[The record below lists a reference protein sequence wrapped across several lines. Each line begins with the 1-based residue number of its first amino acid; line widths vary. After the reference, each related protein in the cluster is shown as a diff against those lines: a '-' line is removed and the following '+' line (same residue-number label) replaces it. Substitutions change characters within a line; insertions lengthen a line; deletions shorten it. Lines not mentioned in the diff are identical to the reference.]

1 MFVKLCGLRT
11 EADVTTAVAAGADAV
26 GFVFTASPRQVSV
39 EVVRRLLR
47 EVPPTVLSVG
57 VVHGIPAS
65 EAGAL
70 ARAAGVDA
78 LQLHGGYPRAA
89 FHELS
94 DLRLLRATSLTADTD
109 VRTGAYG
116 EEWLLL
122 DSPVAGS
129 GERWDL
135 TALTADRPTGQWL
148 LAGGLSPDNVAAAA
162 AVARPWGVDVSSG
175 VESSRGVKDHGRMR
189 EFVAAARS

>member
-11 EADVTTAVAAGADAV
+11 PEDVAVAVEAGADAV
-26 GFVFTASPRQVSV
+26 GFVFTTSPRQVSPDA
-39 EVVRRLLR
+39 VRRLLAG
-47 EVPPTVLSVG
+47 VPTHVLSVG
-57 VVHGIPAS
+57 VVHGITAA
-65 EAGAL
+65 EAREL
-70 ARAAGVDA
+70 AHAAGVDA
-78 LQLHGGYPRAA
+78 LQLHGAYPREA
-89 FHELS
+89 FDELK

-109 VRTGAYG
+109 VVTGAFG

-135 TALTADRPTGQWL
+135 TALNATRPSGHWL
-148 LAGGLSPDNVAAAA
+148 LAGGLSPDNVAEAIATA
-162 AVARPWGVDVSSG
+162 QPWGVDVSSG

-189 EFVAAARS
+189 AFVAAARH